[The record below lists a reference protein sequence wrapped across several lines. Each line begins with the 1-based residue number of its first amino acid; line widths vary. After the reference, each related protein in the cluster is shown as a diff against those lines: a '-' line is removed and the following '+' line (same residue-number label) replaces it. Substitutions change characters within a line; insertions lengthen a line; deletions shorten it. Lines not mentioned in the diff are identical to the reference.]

1 MACDGCKKKDD
12 IYKHSYHG
20 RKNIEGKFVCD
31 FCGAVDGSDKA
42 KKICP
47 CCDNLLTEESKTAI
61 YFVEMEKTIKEL
73 RLENKKASLLVT
85 NVIGKV
91 LIKYVPEEERQKVI
105 DDINKSTLEDINIFL
120 GSDKKKERK

>member
-12 IYKHSYHG
+12 KYKHSYRG

-47 CCDNLLTEESKTAI
+47 CCDNFLTEEAKRAI
-61 YFVEMEKTIKEL
+61 FFVEMKKTIKEL

-105 DDINKSTLEDINIFL
+105 DDINKSTLEDIKIFL
-120 GSDKKKERK
+120 EPDKKKERK